1 MNTRENKH
9 FVKKLKELRD
19 HYDSIGN
26 DEVVKLYDKLLV
38 DQTWKGPIPK
48 KFMKF
53 DPTVSWN
60 KESIKVMQWDPRE
73 SWNQG
78 INTLSKLNPLNPSA
92 SEFVPGKGKGKG
104 GKSRKHNKGGRKS
117 HKTHKSHK
125 GRKSHK
131 RY

>member
-9 FVKKLKELRD
+9 FVRKLKELRD
-19 HYDSIGN
+19 HYDSIG
-26 DEVVKLYDKLLV
+26 DDKLVKLYDKLLV

-48 KFMKF
+48 KFMQF

-60 KESIKVMQWDPRE
+60 KESIKVMEWDPRK

-78 INTLSKLNPLNPSA
+78 VNTLSKLNPLNPSA
-92 SEFVPGKGKGKG
+92 SEFVPGKGKG
-104 GKSRKHNKGGRKS
+104 GKSHKHTKGGRKG
-117 HKTHKSHK
+117 HKTHKSHRS
-125 GRKSHK
+125 RKSHK